1 MTWFRRLFLLVFLL
15 FGFLILF
22 ACSAEIPPTET
33 SATATVLS
41 EKTVVPTNQPSPT
54 PSPTHTPTPEPEST
68 LGVEEQDL
76 NGQVVRFWHP
86 WNGEAEA
93 TLNQLLNQF
102 NAENEWGIRVEASAF
117 KDLDALWQEVE
128 AARQAGQAP
137 ELTAGSLHQI
147 LASDHQEPVVDL
159 SAYVDDP
166 IWGLP
171 DGEIADYFS
180 VFWDADISQDRR
192 VGYPALRSGQML
204 YYNQT
209 RAEEL
214 GFSDLPKTSEEFQE
228 QVCADA
234 EAFLN
239 DEDPANDSKGG
250 WIIST
255 QYASTLGWLKAFGA
269 PVVAESGEGYDF
281 NQPETQEALEFLRGL
296 YDLGCSWLP
305 ESDFVETEFAAGD
318 GLVATGSVTGI
329 PYQVEAFTKLGIQ
342 DQWKVLPFPTSE
354 EQAVF
359 PVFGPSF
366 ALLPSTPE
374 AQLASW
380 LFLKWFSQPDP
391 QARWVAAN
399 GSLPL
404 QKSTLEKMQDYRQS
418 HPQWSQ
424 VVEFLEKGF
433 TEPPFA
439 SWGQVRWAL
448 HDVTTQLYRS
458 YFSAEG
464 IPETVKF
471 LQETASELHNMAE
484 KSE

>member
-1 MTWFRRLFLLVFLL
+1 MIWFRRLVLLVFLG
-15 FGFLILF
+15 FVFLILP
-22 ACSAEIPPTET
+22 ACSPAVPPEN
-33 SATATVLS
+33 SATATLLS
-41 EKTVVPTNQPSPT
+41 EETAVPTAQTAPTSSPT
-54 PSPTHTPTPEPEST
+54 PTLTPEPEST

-76 NGQVVRFWHP
+76 NGQVIRFWHP

-93 TLNQLLNQF
+93 ALDQLISQF
-102 NAENEWGIRVEASAF
+102 NAENEWGIRVDATAF
-117 KDLDALWQEVE
+117 KDLDALWLEVE

-137 ELTAGSLHQI
+137 EFTTGSLHQI
-147 LASDHQEPVVDL
+147 LTLDRQEPVVDL
-159 SAYVDDP
+159 SEYIDDP
-166 IWGLP
+166 IWGLS
-171 DGEIADYFS
+171 GAEIADFFP
-180 VFWDADISQDRR
+180 VFWEADFSQERR
-192 VGYPALRSGQML
+192 VGFPAFRSGHLL
-204 YYNQT
+204 YYNQA

-214 GFSDLPKTSEEFQE
+214 GFSGPPNTPQEFQE

-239 DEDPANDSKGG
+239 DEDPANDRKGG

-255 QYASTLGWLKAFGA
+255 HYASTLGWLKAFGA
-269 PVVAESGEGYDF
+269 PVVAKSGEGYDF
-281 NQPETQEALEFLRGL
+281 NQPQTREALEFMRGL

-305 ESDFVETEFAAGD
+305 ESDFVENELAAGD
-318 GLVATGSVTGI
+318 GLAATGSVTGI
-329 PYQVEAFTKLGIQ
+329 PYQVEAFARQGNQ
-342 DQWKVLPFPTSE
+342 AQWRVIPFPTSD

-359 PVFGPSF
+359 PVFGTSF
-366 ALLPSTPE
+366 VLLPSRPE

-380 LFLKWFSQPDP
+380 LFLQWFSQPDQ
-391 QARWVAAN
+391 QARWVSAN

-404 QKSTLEKMQDYRQS
+404 QKSTVEKMQDYRQS

-424 VVEFLEKGF
+424 AVDLVDKAI

-458 YFSAEG
+458 YFNAEG

-471 LQETASELHNMAE
+471 LQETASDLHKMAG
-484 KSE
+484 KDQ